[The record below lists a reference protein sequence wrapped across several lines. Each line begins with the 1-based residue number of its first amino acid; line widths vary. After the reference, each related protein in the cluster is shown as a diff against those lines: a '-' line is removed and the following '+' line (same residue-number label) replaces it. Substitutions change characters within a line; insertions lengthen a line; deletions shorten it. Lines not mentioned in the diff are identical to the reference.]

1 LYRPAPRSGK
11 QNFAIV
17 RHGLVHIKTRAPSI
31 SPGIDRVTLI
41 VERAMN
47 LKENIQ
53 PIACLQSNAADIAR
67 RVNTV
72 REPMMI
78 TVTAWCQW

>member
-1 LYRPAPRSGK
+1 
-11 QNFAIV
+11 
-17 RHGLVHIKTRAPSI
+17 
-31 SPGIDRVTLI
+31 
-41 VERAMN
+41 MN

-78 TVTAWCQW
+78 TVTAWCKW

>member
-1 LYRPAPRSGK
+1 
-11 QNFAIV
+11 
-17 RHGLVHIKTRAPSI
+17 
-31 SPGIDRVTLI
+31 

>member
-1 LYRPAPRSGK
+1 
-11 QNFAIV
+11 
-17 RHGLVHIKTRAPSI
+17 
-31 SPGIDRVTLI
+31 
-41 VERAMN
+41 MN

-78 TVTAWCQW
+78 TVTAWCKWRFRINTRISSKSIPLHC